1 MAIKP
6 KAGDYFT
13 NPTYN
18 EVGRVTKAD
27 GNAVTYEYIKFCGN
41 GIFHGYCYSLS
52 KDNVFWTYCLLTR
65 NVEAIDNLF
74 RDYAAIEERVT
85 DIFKHGKRNV

>member
-18 EVGRVTKAD
+18 EVGRVTKD
-27 GNAVTYEYIKFCGN
+27 NGCLVTYEYIKFYDN
-41 GIFHGYCYSLS
+41 GIFHGHCFSMH
-52 KDNVFWTYCLLTR
+52 KDNVFWTYCLLTQ

-74 RDYAAIEERVT
+74 REYAALEERVT
-85 DIFKHGKRNV
+85 DIFKHGKSNV

>member
-18 EVGRVTKAD
+18 EVGRVTKDD
-27 GNAVTYEYIKFCGN
+27 GDVVTYEYIKFCGN
-41 GIFHGYCYSLS
+41 CIFHGYCFSMH
-52 KDNVFWTYCLLTR
+52 KENVFWAYCLLTQ
-65 NVEAIDNLF
+65 NTEAIDNLF
-74 RDYAAIEERVT
+74 REYAAIEERVT
-85 DIFKHGKRNV
+85 DIFKHGKSNV